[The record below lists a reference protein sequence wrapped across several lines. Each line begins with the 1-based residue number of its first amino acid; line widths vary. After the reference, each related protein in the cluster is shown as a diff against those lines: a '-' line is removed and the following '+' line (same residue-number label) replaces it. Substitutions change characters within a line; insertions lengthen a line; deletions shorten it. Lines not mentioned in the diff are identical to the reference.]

1 MRTVTVHERLNIR
14 VRLAKAGY
22 NSMAFEAVHL
32 LSLVNHS
39 NVFIAKNARRIVADV
54 FYRATGRSVV
64 HFLGWA

>member
-14 VRLAKAGY
+14 TRLALAGY

-54 FYRATGRSVV
+54 FSRATGRPVAR
-64 HFLGWA
+64 FLGWV